1 MRGLSCCVVMLV
13 AFSLTMP
20 AYSQTGNGAPNG
32 AHYNLNII
40 GVENPKS
47 STLTGTDRHTIF
59 VALGAKSTVT
69 SNIYLTQGDF
79 QVCDGNAFDA
89 AYDCSGNQIKGQ
101 GAVFQLPCNT
111 NVPADI
117 TCVAG
122 TVSASY
128 EVWARALGKPGGST
142 TINTCATDPT
152 TSEVVCS
159 TENVMLVRG
168 KGKQT
173 FTDVTNQLTSI
184 VVSFDGGLTYQRVAL
199 FAGGL
204 QDFFWQYANS
214 GLRLLQLRMYQLN

>member
-1 MRGLSCCVVMLV
+1 MQRASLCALLLV
-13 AFSLTMP
+13 ALTLTLP
-20 AYSQTGNGAPNG
+20 GYSQTGNGAPNG

-40 GVENPKS
+40 GVENPKN
-47 STLTGTDRHTIF
+47 STLTGSDRHTIF
-59 VALGAKSTVT
+59 VALGSKSTVT
-69 SNIYLTQGDF
+69 SNIYLSQGDF

-128 EVWARALGKPGGST
+128 EVWARALGKPGGSA
-142 TINTCATDPT
+142 TITTCATDPT

-168 KGKQT
+168 RGKQT

-214 GLRLLQLRMYQLN
+214 GLRLLQLRFYQL